1 MTAMLRTSLGI
12 SSTSSENSKQ
22 LEVQKK
28 ISNYQV
34 RTPSSQKLSFLCT
47 RSISFLLEIKE
58 DRGHKEAIRKKTLTM
73 AVGYST
79 EPSEAIFL
87 ITAVT
92 ALIATIVTGLVNLT

>member
-1 MTAMLRTSLGI
+1 M
-12 SSTSSENSKQ
+12 
-22 LEVQKK
+22 
-28 ISNYQV
+28 
-34 RTPSSQKLSFLCT
+34 RTPPSRKLSFLCR

>member
-34 RTPSSQKLSFLCT
+34 RTPSSQKLSFLCR

-73 AVGYST
+73 AVRYST
-79 EPSEAIFL
+79 EPREAIL
-87 ITAVT
+87 LTTAVT
-92 ALIATIVTGLVNLT
+92 AVITTIVTCLVNLT